1 MKKISLKIS
10 SIFGL
15 FCFLSTNPS
24 AQAMQP
30 GSADSQES
38 PKFLRQ
44 TRSGVQLK
52 RKEEDASQI
61 IASQGTDRKT
71 IEQLADLYR
80 LTHSERFGDAKT
92 AAERPKDYLKAAR
105 VMRRKAKEAFG
116 EAYDEARLEE
126 NYEKLKK
133 QQKTAVPLPLTKT
146 KACRRRVADSVNAL
160 ERVREP
166 LSQDI
171 RGNASQ
177 AGISPKRLKE
187 EAKKRP
193 SLTDLVKEEPTQS
206 PHGSQTSGSTTQ
218 SMGSQDTW
226 VLPTDDLSS

>member
-71 IEQLADLYR
+71 IEQLADLY
-80 LTHSERFGDAKT
+80 AI
-92 AAERPKDYLKAAR
+92 
-105 VMRRKAKEAFG
+105 
-116 EAYDEARLEE
+116 
-126 NYEKLKK
+126 
-133 QQKTAVPLPLTKT
+133 
-146 KACRRRVADSVNAL
+146 
-160 ERVREP
+160 REF
-166 LSQDI
+166 L
-171 RGNASQ
+171 
-177 AGISPKRLKE
+177 L
-187 EAKKRP
+187 
-193 SLTDLVKEEPTQS
+193 
-206 PHGSQTSGSTTQ
+206 
-218 SMGSQDTW
+218 
-226 VLPTDDLSS
+226 